1 MALPGNPQGWR
12 VEPRYGYRFL
22 GAMRL
27 MLILILSSGSR
38 FSPREF
44 SPFSLVS
51 LHLSQALLL
60 TLPACFCAEPN
71 HGAPHCGDGHGLRR
85 QSQTHIQI
93 PVLPLV
99 GFGIFQ
105 GTLNFP
111 EPQFLLWETRI
122 VGMPTSCAYVVAMSI
137 RRFAL
142 NTESVGLVFF
152 FVLLCP

>member
-27 MLILILSSGSR
+27 MLILI
-38 FSPREF
+38 
-44 SPFSLVS
+44 
-51 LHLSQALLL
+51 LL